1 MENQTNQ
8 GIKALLYSILAL
20 LILILFLSID
30 AIQQQLGRYTLLLVC
45 LIIVG
50 ILYIFVSQ
58 VKSIHYTDDTFK
70 ISYSGYSKP
79 KLVTIK
85 KDEIIK
91 IAFHGKEGR
100 YDNYWIKFYV
110 KNGYPQRF
118 TLYFE
123 SKYVLALIDK
133 IKEHGFVV
141 EYE

>member
-8 GIKALLYSILAL
+8 GIKALSFSILAL
-20 LILILFLSID
+20 LILILFLNID
-30 AIQQQLGRYTLLLVC
+30 AIQQQLGRYTLLFVC

-50 ILYIFVSQ
+50 ILYVYVSQ
-58 VKSIHYTDDTFK
+58 VKSIHYSDDIFE

-85 KDEIIK
+85 KEEIIK

-100 YDNYWIKFYV
+100 NDNYWIKFYL
-110 KNGYPQRF
+110 KKGYPQRF
-118 TLYFE
+118 NLYYNY
-123 SKYVLALIDK
+123 KYVFTLMDK
-133 IKEHGFVV
+133 IKEHGFVL

>member
-20 LILILFLSID
+20 LFLILTLNLN
-30 AIQQQLGRYTLLLVC
+30 AIQQQLGRFTLLFFC

-50 ILYIFVSQ
+50 ILYVYVSQ
-58 VKSIHYTDDTFK
+58 VKSILYTDNTFK

-85 KDEIIK
+85 KEEIIK
-91 IAFHGKEGR
+91 IAFHGKEGKH
-100 YDNYWIKFYV
+100 DNYWIKFYV

-118 TLYFE
+118 NLYFE
-123 SKYVLALIDK
+123 SKYVLTLIDK
-133 IKEHGFVV
+133 IKKHGFVV